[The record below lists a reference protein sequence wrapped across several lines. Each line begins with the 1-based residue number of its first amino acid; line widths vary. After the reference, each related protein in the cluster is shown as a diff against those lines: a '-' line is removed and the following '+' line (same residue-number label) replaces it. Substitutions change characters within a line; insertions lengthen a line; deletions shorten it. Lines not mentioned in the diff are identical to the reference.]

1 MKTNRTQKAAILLA
15 AIACTAIFLS
25 GGKPKLVGEDKAKEA
40 GLAFIN
46 KVFDVNVSEVI
57 VTKGV
62 RAGVTYV
69 DGEYQETGNEQPIT
83 LYIVAIPP
91 NQYGLSDYMAFVN
104 AETGWLTLPRRVILL
119 CRK

>member
-1 MKTNRTQKAAILLA
+1 MKKRMLL
-15 AIACTAIFLS
+15 IFTCMSLLLLS
-25 GGKPKLVGEDKAKEA
+25 GCTPRLIGEAKAKEA